1 MRVPSALL
9 VGTAGSGV
17 LVTGAPGLIALS
29 SRAITTLEAPR
40 DEQGKNPVTEDW
52 PYALVTQPPQ
62 KAVKDPKTPE
72 GEAQPLSL
80 RDAMVAYKS
89 RTAGDL
95 LRAVAVFQSCKF
107 PWLVKNAEGLLNTAS
122 QVSKSLTDSVVK
134 KTFFAHFCAGEN
146 EDEVKP
152 VMQKLGSS
160 HVGSILDY
168 AAEADLDTEE
178 DPSSGRPV
186 YLQKTEDHCDGNLKK
201 YLNAISLATN
211 ATEGGGVVAVKIKTE
226 DHCDGN
232 LKKYLNAIS
241 LATNATEGGGVV
253 AVKITSLG
261 NPALLQRMSFLS
273 SEDLIEEEHK
283 LVQTV
288 KERVHALGQ
297 AAQASHVRM
306 LIDAEQSYFQPAIDA
321 LTMDLMKSYNT
332 RDTVVFNTY
341 QCYLKGSHEKLQS
354 HLEEAQTQGWK
365 LGAKLVR
372 GAYIKSERERADAQ
386 GSHEKLQSHL
396 EEAQT
401 QGWKLGAKLVR
412 GAYMKSERER
422 ADALG
427 HPSPVHETIEDT
439 HYSFDRSVETMLH
452 AVKAGNGEVVIAS
465 HNEQSVLTA
474 MSLMEE
480 LGLDNHNAGVMF
492 GQLQGM
498 CDFLTYS
505 LSAKG
510 YHSYKY
516 LPYGPLHEVMP
527 YLLRRAQENSAEI
540 HRPRRRGE

>member
-211 ATEGGGVVAVKIKTE
+211 ATEGGGVVAVKI
-226 DHCDGN
+226 
-232 LKKYLNAIS
+232 
-241 LATNATEGGGVV
+241 
-253 AVKITSLG
+253 TSLG

-341 QCYLKGSHEKLQS
+341 QCYLK
-354 HLEEAQTQGWK
+354 
-365 LGAKLVR
+365 
-372 GAYIKSERERADAQ
+372 

-527 YLLRRAQENSAEI
+527 YLLRRAQENSGLLSTTDVEKFMMLAEVKRRV
-540 HRPRRRGE
+540 HSSLFPRSARAMNFSG

>member
-372 GAYIKSERERADAQ
+372 GAY
-386 GSHEKLQSHL
+386 
-396 EEAQT
+396 
-401 QGWKLGAKLVR
+401 
-412 GAYMKSERER
+412 MKSERER

>member
-178 DPSSGRPV
+178 
-186 YLQKTEDHCDGNLKK
+186 
-201 YLNAISLATN
+201 
-211 ATEGGGVVAVKIKTE
+211 
-226 DHCDGN
+226 
-232 LKKYLNAIS
+232 
-241 LATNATEGGGVV
+241 
-253 AVKITSLG
+253 
-261 NPALLQRMSFLS
+261 
-273 SEDLIEEEHK
+273 
-283 LVQTV
+283 
-288 KERVHALGQ
+288 
-297 AAQASHVRM
+297 VR
-306 LIDAEQSYFQPAIDA
+306 LPPP
-321 LTMDLMKSYNT
+321 
-332 RDTVVFNTY
+332 
-341 QCYLKGSHEKLQS
+341 C
-354 HLEEAQTQGWK
+354 
-365 LGAKLVR
+365 
-372 GAYIKSERERADAQ
+372 
-386 GSHEKLQSHL
+386 
-396 EEAQT
+396 
-401 QGWKLGAKLVR
+401 
-412 GAYMKSERER
+412 
-422 ADALG
+422 
-427 HPSPVHETIEDT
+427 SP
-439 HYSFDRSVETMLH
+439 L
-452 AVKAGNGEVVIAS
+452 
-465 HNEQSVLTA
+465 
-474 MSLMEE
+474 
-480 LGLDNHNAGVMF
+480 
-492 GQLQGM
+492 
-498 CDFLTYS
+498 
-505 LSAKG
+505 
-510 YHSYKY
+510 
-516 LPYGPLHEVMP
+516 
-527 YLLRRAQENSAEI
+527 
-540 HRPRRRGE
+540 

>member
-29 SRAITTLEAPR
+29 SRAITTLEAPSR

-211 ATEGGGVVAVKIKTE
+211 ATEGGGVVAVKI
-226 DHCDGN
+226 
-232 LKKYLNAIS
+232 
-241 LATNATEGGGVV
+241 
-253 AVKITSLG
+253 TSLG

-341 QCYLKGSHEKLQS
+341 QCYLK
-354 HLEEAQTQGWK
+354 
-365 LGAKLVR
+365 
-372 GAYIKSERERADAQ
+372 

-527 YLLRRAQENSAEI
+527 YLLRRAQENSGLLSTTDVEKFMMLAEVKRRV
-540 HRPRRRGE
+540 HSSLFPRSARAMNFSG